1 MRIQIGGRDAYDLLF
16 KSLRLAW
23 ITRLLTASDCN
34 WRTVPYIL
42 FRKLWGLNFPL
53 RCNDDTKHLP
63 KLPFFYR
70 NILEF
75 FKELKTIYGYDQE
88 SDLVLFNNKEI
99 LVDNKAVQ
107 PSKWVQKGVI
117 LMKDLLKDDGS
128 YLPFRRISD
137 KFACKTNFLQYY
149 QLQII
154 SSSDISNQLLLKA
167 RQVNKVH
174 PHYTKSS
181 LQATATFLIL
191 RAILESTF

>member
-1 MRIQIGGRDAYDLLF
+1 M
-16 KSLRLAW
+16 RLAW

-107 PSKWVQKGVI
+107 PSKWVQIGVI

-137 KFACKTNFLQYY
+137 KFACKTNLTTAHWQNPRRGAHWSKKMERQPVLKWRSLGRVFQA
-149 QLQII
+149 
-154 SSSDISNQLLLKA
+154 SDKCMLGNEAKRIPI
-167 RQVNKVH
+167 KV
-174 PHYTKSS
+174 YS
-181 LQATATFLIL
+181 
-191 RAILESTF
+191 